1 MFSGNECNAERMRLK
16 NILVTGGCGFI
27 GANFIRL
34 VRERWPHARIVNLD
48 KLTYAGNPE
57 NLAGIAE
64 DARYRM
70 VKGDICDHEL
80 TDQLFVEERID
91 TVVHF
96 AAESHVDR
104 SITGPAEFIRTN
116 IKGTFI
122 LLEAARRAWID
133 DASFDVN
140 QARFLH
146 VSTDEVYGSL
156 GETGFFTEETPYDP
170 RSPYSAS
177 KASSDHL
184 VSAYFHTYGLPVL
197 ITNCSNNYGP
207 YQFPEKLIPLMIHNA
222 LKGRDLPV
230 YGDGGNVRDWLYV
243 HDHCTAILKVLEGGR
258 PGQTYNIG
266 GNTEKRNIEVVQTI
280 CDLLDEKAGLLSPEK
295 TRRSLIRF
303 VVDRPGHDRRYAI
316 DAGKLKAELGWQ
328 PSTTFEEGIRR
339 TIDWYL
345 NNPGWTASV
354 IDGSYREYYA
364 KQYGEAEPRT
374 ARLKVALAGSKGM
387 LARMI
392 LQNRPDGWEIHSFDL
407 PEFDITD
414 HDRVL
419 ATFREIKPDIILNC
433 AAFTNVDGC
442 ESDAETAM
450 RINGDGPGCLARA
463 AIELDALLVHISTD
477 YVFDGSKQTPYNEE
491 DSPAPRSV
499 YGRSKLAGETAII
512 SSGLRRYFI
521 VRTSWLYG
529 SGGKNFVESILSLA
543 AEREELRI
551 VADQTGSP
559 TYTGD
564 LAAAIFN
571 LVGLAMDPFRSA
583 NGDLYGVYH
592 FSNEGTCTWYDFA
605 VEILKKA
612 RSRNLP
618 LRVKKVI
625 PIATKDYPLPAERPA
640 RSILNKDKYRRT
652 TRAPVPVWQESLEAY
667 FRLRSPADHG
677 KADR

>member
-1 MFSGNECNAERMRLK
+1 MFSGNECNAGRMRLK

-34 VRERWPHARIVNLD
+34 ARERLPFVRIVNLD

-64 DARYRM
+64 GVRYRM

-80 TDQLFVEERID
+80 VDRLFVEERID

-116 IKGTFI
+116 IQGTFT
-122 LLEAARRAWID
+122 LLEAARRAWLGD
-133 DASFDVN
+133 GSFDIS

-222 LKGRDLPV
+222 LNGRDLPV

-243 HDHCTAILKVLEGGR
+243 QDHCTAILKVLEGGR

-280 CDLLDEKAGLLSPEK
+280 CDLLDAKAGLLSPEK

-345 NNPGWTASV
+345 DNPGWTASV
-354 IDGSYREYYA
+354 VNGSYREYCA
-364 KQYGEAEPRT
+364 RQYGSNPEATRF
-374 ARLKVALAGSKGM
+374 KVALVGGKGM

-392 LQNRPDGWEIHSFDL
+392 LQNRPAGWEIHSFDL

-414 HDRVL
+414 PDRVL
-419 ATFREIKPDIILNC
+419 ATFRELRPDIILNC
-433 AAFTNVDGC
+433 AACTNVDGC
-442 ESDAETAM
+442 ESDAGTAM
-450 RINGDGPGCLARA
+450 RVNGDAPGFLAHA
-463 AIELDALLVHISTD
+463 AIETGALLVHISTD
-477 YVFDGSKQTPYNEE
+477 YVFDGSKQTPCSEE
-491 DSPAPRSV
+491 DAPGPRSV
-499 YGRSKLAGETAII
+499 YGRSKLAGETAVI

-529 SGGKNFVESILSLA
+529 PGGRNFVESILRLA

-564 LAAAIFN
+564 LARAIFN
-571 LVGLAMDPFRSA
+571 LVGLAMNPSQSTS
-583 NGDLYGVYH
+583 GDLYGIYH
-592 FSNEGTCTWYDFA
+592 FSNEGTCSWYDFA
-605 VEILKKA
+605 VEILKNA
-612 RSRNLP
+612 RNGNFP
-618 LRVKKVI
+618 LRVKTVV
-625 PIATKDYPLPAERPA
+625 PIETKDYPLPAERPA
-640 RSILNKDKYRRT
+640 CSVLNKDKYC
-652 TRAPVPVWQESLEAY
+652 RATGAFVPTWQESLEEY
-667 FRLRSPADHG
+667 FRLRSPSDYG
-677 KADR
+677 RN